1 MGRDDEREGLMN
13 VFMIYPSQGNMVSFN
28 YGLASVT
35 AVLKE
40 AGHNI
45 KLLIVDD
52 YVKTRQIINGILEF
66 KADAIGFS
74 CMSNFWQYVK
84 DLSEKI
90 KSTAGLKD
98 IPIFVGGPH
107 AIVCPSSIE
116 ETRDIDGLCIG
127 EGEYAFLEVIN
138 KIAQDADFRDTS
150 NFYFNGKNGAVKNE
164 LNTLISDLDVLP
176 FPDRDIFPEK
186 VFANYANFTF
196 SRGCP
201 YSCSYCCNSAFHKIF
216 KDKGNKIRHRS
227 VSKALEEIE
236 LFSEKYNSDVLSF
249 DDDCFN
255 KNPGWFK
262 SFCSE
267 YKEKIGI
274 PYTCNTRPELL
285 DSESAKLLKESGC
298 KKINIGIESG
308 DERLRRSILN
318 RNIKD
323 EQIIRAFDHARENEL
338 ETMSFNM
345 VGFPGETRESIKKT
359 VELNKKIKP
368 TYVQVSVFYPYAGTP
383 LGELCREKAY
393 IEDEKSLFT
402 YFGEGLSVLRLP
414 GLSKKEIKD
423 SFFRFDL
430 DVYDNNSIIS
440 RAAKKLRCTYLSA
453 RKHTARF
460 IKSIF

>member
-1 MGRDDEREGLMN
+1 M
-13 VFMIYPSQGNMVSFN
+13 
-28 YGLASVT
+28 
-35 AVLKE
+35 
-40 AGHNI
+40 
-45 KLLIVDD
+45 
-52 YVKTRQIINGILEF
+52 
-66 KADAIGFS
+66 
-74 CMSNFWQYVK
+74 
-84 DLSEKI
+84 
-90 KSTAGLKD
+90 
-98 IPIFVGGPH
+98 
-107 AIVCPSSIE
+107 
-116 ETRDIDGLCIG
+116 
-127 EGEYAFLEVIN
+127 
-138 KIAQDADFRDTS
+138 
-150 NFYFNGKNGAVKNE
+150 
-164 LNTLISDLDVLP
+164 
-176 FPDRDIFPEK
+176 
-186 VFANYANFTF
+186 
-196 SRGCP
+196 
-201 YSCSYCCNSAFHKIF
+201 
-216 KDKGNKIRHRS
+216 
-227 VSKALEEIE
+227 
-236 LFSEKYNSDVLSF
+236 SF